1 MKKSIFTL
9 ALIAIAAITMS
20 TTYGQEPDKKTE
32 KAKENLQ
39 EERLD
44 VVEAKLD
51 LKEAQNIDYLSF
63 KEESDVKFHK
73 NEESINNLKIKI
85 LKNDEKYRNEN
96 QIRVVTLEQKNI
108 SLQKELTDYK
118 DEGLEKWTAF
128 KNKFNYDMD
137 ELTKAIKDFT
147 ILS

>member
-9 ALIAIAAITMS
+9 ALMAFSAITLS
-20 TTYGQEPDKKTE
+20 TSYGQEPDKKTE

-51 LKEAQNIDYLSF
+51 LKEAQNVDYLSF
-63 KEESDVKFHK
+63 KTESEVKFNK
-73 NEESINNLKIKI
+73 NQESINDLKIKI
-85 LKNDEKYRNEN
+85 LKNDEKYRTEN
-96 QIRVVTLEQKNI
+96 QIRVVTLEQRNI
-108 SLQKELTDYK
+108 SLQKEIADYK

-137 ELTKAIKDFT
+137 ELIKAIKDFT

>member
-9 ALIAIAAITMS
+9 ALMAFSAITLS
-20 TTYGQEPDKKTE
+20 TSYGQEPDKKTE

-44 VVEAKLD
+44 VVEAKVD
-51 LKEAQNIDYLSF
+51 LKEAQNVDYLSF
-63 KEESDVKFHK
+63 KTESEVKFNK
-73 NEESINNLKIKI
+73 NQESINDLKIKI
-85 LKNDEKYRNEN
+85 LKNDEKYRTEN
-96 QIRVVTLEQKNI
+96 QTRVVTLEQRNI
-108 SLQKELTDYK
+108 SLQKEIADYK

-137 ELTKAIKDFT
+137 ELIKAIKDFT